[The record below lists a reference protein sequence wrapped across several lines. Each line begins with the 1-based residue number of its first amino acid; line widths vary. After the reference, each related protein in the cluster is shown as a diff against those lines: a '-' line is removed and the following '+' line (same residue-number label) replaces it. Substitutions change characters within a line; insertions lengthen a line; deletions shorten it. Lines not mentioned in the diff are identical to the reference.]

1 MIPAGFPLE
10 TFRKYSGLALPRHVS
25 YPMPTG
31 WIPLDSADFVESI
44 AKREIEAPHTGL
56 SLYIHIPFCESLCK
70 FCACNKVILKKEAK
84 GAGEKRQAYLAAL
97 HHEIEML
104 SRIPGMGRAIHQI
117 HWGGGS
123 PSYLDPGEIEDLM
136 MLIATRL
143 NIAKDA
149 EISME
154 IDPRHTTAELL
165 KGLHHAGFNRISMG
179 IQDFDPAV
187 QQHVHRI
194 QPFEMVREVTEA
206 IRSEGIGKVN
216 YDLIY
221 GMPYQTG
228 ETVRDMVERTI
239 ELHPDRIAF
248 YHYAQIPE
256 KIATQRGM
264 DYKRLPSSEEK
275 LEMFL
280 DALEAFPAGG
290 YEFIGLDHFAL
301 PDDDLAVA
309 VREGTI
315 QRNFQGMTTQRGLDL
330 IGLGVSSITQIL
342 GTAFWQKVKEIEAFE
357 TGIFSGSF
365 PIERGLHLSTDDHI
379 RQEVLSDLYCY
390 GKVDL
395 EEVGHRFGF
404 EWKDYF
410 PKEWEALN
418 ELADDG
424 LVELDDRGGV
434 QVTLPLGRVLLRNI
448 GAVFDAYLDPGA
460 YKLGDR
466 YYYSVSA

>member
-1 MIPAGFPLE
+1 MIPKGFPLE
-10 TFRKYSGLALPRHVS
+10 IFRKYSGLALPRHVS

-31 WIPLDSADFVESI
+31 WVPLDGADFVESI
-44 AKREIEAPHTGL
+44 ARREIEAPHTGL

-84 GAGEKRQAYLAAL
+84 GALEKRQAYLTTL
-97 HHEIEML
+97 HQEIELL
-104 SRIPGMGRAIHQI
+104 SHIPGMTRPIHQI

-123 PSYLDPGEIEDLM
+123 PSYLDASEIGSLM
-136 MLIATRL
+136 VDIAKKL
-143 NIAKDA
+143 NIAGDA
-149 EISME
+149 EISIE
-154 IDPRHTTAELL
+154 IDPRHTTVDLL
-165 KGLHHAGFNRISMG
+165 QGLHHAGFNRISMG
-179 IQDFDPAV
+179 IQDYDIAV

-206 IRSEGIGKVN
+206 IRAEGLGKVN

-228 ETVRDMVERTI
+228 ETVRDMVMRTI
-239 ELHPDRIAF
+239 ELRPDRVAF

-264 DYKRLPSSEEK
+264 DYKRLPTSEEK

-280 DALEAFPAGG
+280 DALETFPAAG

-301 PDDDLAVA
+301 PDDDLAIA

-342 GTAFWQKVKEIEAFE
+342 GTAFWQKVKEIEAYE
-357 TGIFSGSF
+357 AGITAGTI

-379 RQEVLSDLYCY
+379 RQEVLSSLYCY
-390 GKVDL
+390 GKADL
-395 EEVGHRFGF
+395 KKIGQHFGF
-404 EWKDYF
+404 DWREFF
-410 PKEWEALN
+410 PREWEALN
-418 ELADDG
+418 ELAGDG
-424 LVELDDRGGV
+424 LVELDEQGGV

-448 GAVFDAYLDPGA
+448 GAVFDAYLDPDA
-460 YKLGDR
+460 YKHGDR
-466 YYYSVSA
+466 YYFSVSA